1 MPNKTTPAG
10 RELVDALNE
19 VLDDVSGRRTL
30 PGRSL
35 RVPDDIDVRA
45 IRKKT
50 GMSQKAFSDQFG
62 IDYRLLQDW
71 EQKHRRPAGHA
82 RAYLLVIDR
91 EPKAVERAL
100 A

>member
-1 MPNKTTPAG
+1 M
-10 RELVDALNE
+10 RDE
-19 VLDDVSGRRTL
+19 VFDDVSSRKTL
-30 PGRSL
+30 PGRAL
-35 RVPDDIDVRA
+35 RVPDNIDVRA

-50 GMSQKAFSDQFG
+50 GLSQRAFADQFG

-71 EQKHRRPAGHA
+71 EQERRRPARHA

-91 EPKAVERAL
+91 EPEAVARAR